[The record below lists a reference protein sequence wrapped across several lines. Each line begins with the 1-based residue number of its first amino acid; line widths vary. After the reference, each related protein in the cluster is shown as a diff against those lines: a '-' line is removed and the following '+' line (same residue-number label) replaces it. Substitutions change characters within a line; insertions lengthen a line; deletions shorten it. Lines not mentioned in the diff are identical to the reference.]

1 MTVMRIVAA
10 PRMAAPRMAA
20 LAAALAATLAGA
32 PAQAAQASPAPAV
45 GQSVS
50 LVTTSGA
57 ATFKLCRN
65 WVFTHTCREYGNVA
79 VPARIAA
86 GDSFEITFGSNPKT
100 MWFRVKAVLLQ
111 DGRCLLIPKH
121 EDMPAKGEDEPVDML
136 IVDPCR
142 VLR

>member
-1 MTVMRIVAA
+1 MTGMR
-10 PRMAAPRMAA
+10 MMAA
-20 LAAALAATLAGA
+20 LAALAVGLAGV
-32 PAQAAQASPAPAV
+32 PAQASPAPAM
-45 GQSVS
+45 GETVS
-50 LVTTSGA
+50 LVTTNGA

-79 VPARIAA
+79 VPARIAP

-100 MWFRVKAVLLQ
+100 IWFRVKAVLLQ
-111 DGRCLLIPKH
+111 DGRCLLIPRH
-121 EDMPAKGEDEPVDML
+121 EDMPANGEGEPVDML

>member
-1 MTVMRIVAA
+1 MTGMRMVAA
-10 PRMAAPRMAA
+10 LAT
-20 LAAALAATLAGA
+20 LAAALAAGLPGA
-32 PAQAAQASPAPAV
+32 PAQASPAPPV
-45 GQSVS
+45 GENVS
-50 LVTTSGA
+50 LVTTNGA

-79 VPARIAA
+79 VPARIAP

-100 MWFRVKAVLLQ
+100 IWFRVKSVLLQ
-111 DGRCLLIPKH
+111 DGRCLLIPRH
-121 EDMPAKGEDEPVDML
+121 EDMPANGEDEPVDML

>member
-1 MTVMRIVAA
+1 M
-10 PRMAAPRMAA
+10 A
-20 LAAALAATLAGA
+20 LATA
-32 PAQAAQASPAPAV
+32 PASAPAQASPAPAP
-45 GQSVS
+45 GESVS

-65 WVFTHTCREYGNVA
+65 WVFTHTCREYGNVP

>member
-1 MTVMRIVAA
+1 MTGM
-10 PRMAAPRMAA
+10 RMAVALWTAA
-20 LAAALAATLAGA
+20 LAVALTTALAGA
-32 PAQAAQASPAPAV
+32 PAQASPVPAM
-45 GQSVS
+45 GESVS
-50 LVTTSGA
+50 LVTTSGS

-121 EDMPAKGEDEPVDML
+121 EDMPAKGEGEPVDML
-136 IVDPCR
+136 ILDPCR
-142 VLR
+142 VLK

>member
-1 MTVMRIVAA
+1 MTGMRIVAA
-10 PRMAAPRMAA
+10 LWMAA
-20 LAAALAATLAGA
+20 LAVALATA
-32 PAQAAQASPAPAV
+32 PASAPAQASPAPAP
-45 GQSVS
+45 GESVS

-65 WVFTHTCREYGNVA
+65 WVFTHTCREYGNVP

>member
-1 MTVMRIVAA
+1 MTVMRMVVAL
-10 PRMAAPRMAA
+10 RTVA
-20 LAAALAATLAGA
+20 LATALATALAG
-32 PAQAAQASPAPAV
+32 AQASPAPAV
-45 GQSVS
+45 GESVS
-50 LVTTSGA
+50 LVTTNGSA
-57 ATFKLCRN
+57 IFKLCRN
-65 WVFTHTCREYGNVA
+65 WVFTHTCREYGNVP

>member
-1 MTVMRIVAA
+1 MRMVAA
-10 PRMAAPRMAA
+10 LAT
-20 LAAALAATLAGA
+20 LAAALTAGLPGA
-32 PAQAAQASPAPAV
+32 PAQASPAPPV
-45 GQSVS
+45 GENVS
-50 LVTTSGA
+50 LVTTNGA

-79 VPARIAA
+79 VPARIAP

-100 MWFRVKAVLLQ
+100 IWFRVKSVLLQ
-111 DGRCLLIPKH
+111 DGRCLLIPRH
-121 EDMPAKGEDEPVDML
+121 EDMPANGEDEPVDML

>member
-1 MTVMRIVAA
+1 MTVMRIVVAL
-10 PRMAAPRMAA
+10 RMAA
-20 LAAALAATLAGA
+20 LTVALAIALAGA
-32 PAQAAQASPAPAV
+32 PGQASPVPAV

-50 LVTTSGA
+50 LVTTSGS

-65 WVFTHTCREYGNVA
+65 WVFTHTCREYGNVS

-121 EDMPAKGEDEPVDML
+121 EDMPAKGGDEPVDML

>member
-1 MTVMRIVAA
+1 MTGMRMVAA
-10 PRMAAPRMAA
+10 LWTAA
-20 LAAALAATLAGA
+20 LATALATALAGA
-32 PAQAAQASPAPAV
+32 PVQASPAPAV
-45 GQSVS
+45 GQNVS

-65 WVFTHTCREYGNVA
+65 WVFTHTCREYGNVT

-121 EDMPAKGEDEPVDML
+121 EDMPAKGENEPVDML

>member
-1 MTVMRIVAA
+1 MTGMRIVVALRTAVLAVLTAGGIGIA
-10 PRMAAPRMAA
+10 PV
-20 LAAALAATLAGA
+20 
-32 PAQAAQASPAPAV
+32 QASPAPTA
-45 GQSVS
+45 GESVS
-50 LVTTSGA
+50 LVTTNEA

-79 VPARIAA
+79 VPARIAP

-121 EDMPAKGEDEPVDML
+121 EDMPTKGEDEPVDML

>member
-1 MTVMRIVAA
+1 MMTGMRMVAA
-10 PRMAAPRMAA
+10 LWTAA
-20 LAAALAATLAGA
+20 LATALATALASA
-32 PAQAAQASPAPAV
+32 PAQASPAPAM

-50 LVTTSGA
+50 LVTTSGS

-65 WVFTHTCREYGNVA
+65 WVFTHTCREYGNVP